1 MADTKSLSVPEQLRR
16 ITLARHPNGMPSQA
30 DFAIV
35 KTPSSGLDADEIL
48 VRNECFSIDASLR
61 LRMQPSKSP
70 YLTPYGINDNFDGWA
85 IGSVVESQSP
95 GFAVGDYVFHCLG
108 WRDYARISTAQ
119 TGRVAPRVV
128 TVDAAT
134 TPNFYLG
141 ALDPSGLASWAG
153 QLHVA
158 EMREDDIVYVA
169 AAAGAVGAKAFQIA
183 MLLGHTVIGSAG
195 SAEKIRYMTEELDA
209 DAAFDCHDESVA
221 DRLARPASDG
231 IDLYFETVGGDH
243 FGTALDAMRP
253 NGRVALCGAISDF
266 NSTDDEKYS
275 ANHLFK
281 ATERGITL
289 RGFLARMYADK
300 WDDFHSD
307 VSRWL
312 ATGSPVSPETVI
324 DGLDATPQAF
334 IDLLRGSNI
343 GKMLVRMSD

>member
-1 MADTKSLSVPEQLRR
+1 VFARPRAFHQLV
-16 ITLARHPNGMPSQA
+16 S
-30 DFAIV
+30 D
-35 KTPSSGLDADEIL
+35 
-48 VRNECFSIDASLR
+48 
-61 LRMQPSKSP
+61 
-70 YLTPYGINDNFDGWA
+70 
-85 IGSVVESQSP
+85 
-95 GFAVGDYVFHCLG
+95 AVGVANVGGTASGPRGHC
-108 WRDYARISTAQ
+108 
-119 TGRVAPRVV
+119 
-128 TVDAAT
+128 
-134 TPNFYLG
+134 
-141 ALDPSGLASWAG
+141 
-153 QLHVA
+153 
-158 EMREDDIVYVA
+158 
-169 AAAGAVGAKAFQIA
+169 
-183 MLLGHTVIGSAG
+183 
-195 SAEKIRYMTEELDA
+195 
-209 DAAFDCHDESVA
+209 
-221 DRLARPASDG
+221 DRLDRASQVPPCSARFVDDSVDLIDEQGKVHGAGIARDG
-231 IDLYFETVGGDH
+231 VDNSPTVWRKVFEE
-243 FGTALDAMRP
+243 FNCYSRALDAMRP